1 MIIWIWFHTT
11 IWHNLVS
18 APFISS
24 KINPPYCIIVVNIVH
39 IPISNVRFLT
49 MILQITP
56 PYCIIVVNIIVHI
69 PISNVRFLTMILK
82 KARSSFSSLETIYLF
97 FTKTPYNRYIQH
109 CCQVLGTLFC
119 HFITKIPIFG
129 ATIPLSIFGSKL
141 SSKTR
146 FLLLRNDFKKCP

>member
-82 KARSSFSSLETIYLF
+82 KARSSSSPLETIYLL
-97 FTKTPYNRYIQH
+97 FTKTPYNCYIQTLLPGPALSQISREFLRYRWE
-109 CCQVLGTLFC
+109 CNCQKAIYIGTV
-119 HFITKIPIFG
+119 
-129 ATIPLSIFGSKL
+129 
-141 SSKTR
+141 R
-146 FLLLRNDFKKCP
+146 D

>member
-1 MIIWIWFHTT
+1 MIFWRWFHTT
-11 IWHNLVS
+11 IWHILAS
-18 APFISS
+18 AHFISS
-24 KINPPYCIIVVNIVH
+24 KINLPYCIVVNIVH

-49 MILQITP
+49 MIL
-56 PYCIIVVNIIVHI
+56 
-69 PISNVRFLTMILK
+69 K
-82 KARSSFSSLETIYLF
+82 KTRSSFSSLETIYLF